1 MAVKRPVSGGDAR
14 SGSRSAARQTV
25 VQRTVIN
32 VNAPARTTQPR
43 TRLDQARREAQ
54 QFRKRANAARRAE
67 HGARRDLG
75 DAKKTLRRTTKTRDL
90 IAGELD
96 WASREYGKTYDK
108 LSAQKKRH
116 AAARAQLREEL
127 VRATATSRRL
137 AQEKGA
143 ITREKSALA
152 ERLRDLEGRNQGETG
167 AAQRMR
173 TQIQD
178 LERQVGERDRALA
191 TARERHESL
200 ERDLQ
205 TAREDYMDERGRADA
220 AEGANQSLHDRVRG
234 LRGERDRLRG
244 ALEEARRGG
253 GDTTVI
259 TQQLTAINTRI
270 TNLETVIN
278 QGGVLGHDGL
288 YRLPN
293 GMIYNPVQNTFGGG
307 GVGAGHIFSDAQF
320 ERLITLLQERQGVP
334 PAQVRNQLLEDIQA
348 MQAGGM
354 NASEIRKVI
363 YKREGV
369 EESARGTAKFAKDTE
384 NIGKGFGSIANIFNP
399 SIFGNILVIVILVLM
414 IWIVLKMF
422 RWF

>member
-1 MAVKRPVSGGDAR
+1 M
-14 SGSRSAARQTV
+14 
-25 VQRTVIN
+25 
-32 VNAPARTTQPR
+32 
-43 TRLDQARREAQ
+43 
-54 QFRKRANAARRAE
+54 
-67 HGARRDLG
+67 
-75 DAKKTLRRTTKTRDL
+75 
-90 IAGELD
+90 
-96 WASREYGKTYDK
+96 
-108 LSAQKKRH
+108 
-116 AAARAQLREEL
+116 
-127 VRATATSRRL
+127 
-137 AQEKGA
+137 
-143 ITREKSALA
+143 
-152 ERLRDLEGRNQGETG
+152 
-167 AAQRMR
+167 
-173 TQIQD
+173 
-178 LERQVGERDRALA
+178 
-191 TARERHESL
+191 
-200 ERDLQ
+200 
-205 TAREDYMDERGRADA
+205 
-220 AEGANQSLHDRVRG
+220 
-234 LRGERDRLRG
+234 
-244 ALEEARRGG
+244 
-253 GDTTVI
+253 I

-334 PAQVRNQLLEDIQA
+334 PAQVRNQLLEEIQA

-369 EESARGTAKFAKDTE
+369 EESAKGTAKFAKDTE